1 MPTFVSM
8 KLAIKNMVCPRC
20 VSVLRLEA
28 NQLGLP
34 LTSVQLGE
42 VVFENDLSKPQF
54 DAFINAL
61 ASHGFEVLDDRKA
74 VMIEKVKNIIV
85 NIVHGSD
92 TIDIKRNLSDII
104 SREIGIDYNY
114 ISAIFSQTEGTTIE
128 QFLILQRIERVK
140 ELLVYNELSLTEIA
154 YKLGYTNVQH
164 LSTQFKKVTG
174 LTPSHFKEIGKD
186 KRKSLDQL

>member
-1 MPTFVSM
+1 
-8 KLAIKNMVCPRC
+8 MVCPRC

-104 SREIGIDYNY
+104 SREIGIERYFTY
-114 ISAIFSQTEGTTIE
+114 IVTKT
-128 QFLILQRIERVK
+128 VK
-140 ELLVYNELSLTEIA
+140 EETVQPLSELLPGQA
-154 YKLGYTNVQH
+154 
-164 LSTQFKKVTG
+164 
-174 LTPSHFKEIGKD
+174 
-186 KRKSLDQL
+186 